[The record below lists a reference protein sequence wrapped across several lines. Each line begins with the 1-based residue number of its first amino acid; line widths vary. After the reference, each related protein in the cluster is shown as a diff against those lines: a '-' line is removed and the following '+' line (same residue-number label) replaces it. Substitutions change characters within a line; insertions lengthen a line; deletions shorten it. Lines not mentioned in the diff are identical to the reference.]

1 MDRAALQG
9 LSRDELIELVVRLGE
24 LVAAVGGLPERVV
37 ALEGRIAEL
46 EAEAA
51 RPGAPPKTS
60 ENSSVPPSVGVKANR
75 PERRGRKRRRG
86 HVGASRRRQQPDV
99 IVRCRPTNCQGCG
112 EPLALGGQRRVGRS
126 QVLELPPIR
135 PVVVEAWQYAARC
148 AGCGQRTKG
157 TYPAGLEP
165 TRTFG
170 PQIEALLGYFHER
183 HHVGYERLVEICRD
197 LFDLRISEGGI
208 DRALRRLAERARPT
222 YEAIGAEVRAGPV
235 IGSDE
240 TGARVAGKTAWQWVF
255 QTPEASY
262 HVIVPRRNAEVIA
275 AFLGDTRPEGWV
287 SDLWSPQLQVD
298 AETHQICLSHQIRNL
313 TYAVEADGYAGRVW
327 AIELRHLLGR
337 AIHLHQIR
345 DTITATSF
353 TRRRRRIENAVDR
366 LVFRTFLPEQPDTAN
381 ARRLQER
388 YREHRASLLV
398 FFDRPDVPPT
408 NNASEQ
414 DLRPSVIHRKV
425 TGGFRSQLGADV
437 SAIVTSL
444 LTTARKRG
452 ENLFHALRSVAGPS
466 PLHAA
471 GMPS

>member
-1 MDRAALQG
+1 MDRAG
-9 LSRDELIELVVRLGE
+9 LDELDREALIAIILRQQETIER
-24 LVAAVGGLPERVV
+24 LVADA
-37 ALEGRIAEL
+37 AEL
-46 EAEAA
+46 KAQI
-51 RPGAPPKTS
+51 GQPPKTPG
-60 ENSSVPPSVGVKANR
+60 NSSVPPSVGFKANR
-75 PERRGRKRRRG
+75 AERRSRKRRPG
-86 HVGASRRRQQPDV
+86 HDGISRRRQQPDV
-99 IVRCRPTNCQGCG
+99 IVRCRPTICQGCG
-112 EPLALGGQRRVGRS
+112 EPLPLSGQRRVGRS
-126 QVLELPPIR
+126 QVVELPPIR

-148 AGCGQRTKG
+148 GGCGHRTKG

-183 HHVGYERLVEICRD
+183 HHVSYERLVELCRD
-197 LFDLRISEGGI
+197 VFGLPISEGGI
-208 DRALRRLAERARPT
+208 DKALGRLAERARPT
-222 YEAIGAEVRAGPV
+222 YEALGAAVRASPV

-240 TGARVAGKTAWQWVF
+240 TGARVAGTTAWQWVF

-287 SDLWSPQLQVD
+287 SDLWAPQVQVE
-298 AETHQICLSHQIRNL
+298 ATTHQICLAHQIRNL
-313 TYAVEADGYAGRVW
+313 TYAVEADGYLGLVW
-327 AIELRHLLGR
+327 AVELRHLLGR

-345 DTITATSF
+345 ETLTPASF

-388 YREHRASLLV
+388 YREHRASLFV
-398 FFDRPDVPPT
+398 FFDRPDIPPT

-425 TGGFRSQLGADV
+425 TGGYRSQLGADI
-437 SAIVTSL
+437 SAIFISL

-452 ENLFHALRSVAGPS
+452 ENLFQALRSTAGPS

-471 GMPS
+471 GLA

>member
-1 MDRAALQG
+1 
-9 LSRDELIELVVRLGE
+9 
-24 LVAAVGGLPERVV
+24 
-37 ALEGRIAEL
+37 
-46 EAEAA
+46 
-51 RPGAPPKTS
+51 
-60 ENSSVPPSVGVKANR
+60 
-75 PERRGRKRRRG
+75 
-86 HVGASRRRQQPDV
+86 
-99 IVRCRPTNCQGCG
+99 
-112 EPLALGGQRRVGRS
+112 
-126 QVLELPPIR
+126 
-135 PVVVEAWQYAARC
+135 VVVEAWQYAARC
-148 AGCGQRTKG
+148 GGCGHRTKG

-183 HHVGYERLVEICRD
+183 HHVSYERLVELCRD
-197 LFDLRISEGGI
+197 VFGLPISEGGI
-208 DRALRRLAERARPT
+208 DKALGRLAERARPT
-222 YEAIGAEVRAGPV
+222 YEALGAAVRASPV

-287 SDLWSPQLQVD
+287 SDLWAPQVQVE
-298 AETHQICLSHQIRNL
+298 ATTHQICLAHQIRNL
-313 TYAVEADGYAGRVW
+313 TYAVEADGYLGLVW
-327 AIELRHLLGR
+327 AVELRHLLGR

-345 DTITATSF
+345 ETLTPASF

-388 YREHRASLLV
+388 YREHRASLFV
-398 FFDRPDVPPT
+398 FFDRPDIPPT

-425 TGGFRSQLGADV
+425 TGGYRSQLGADI
-437 SAIVTSL
+437 SAIFISL

-452 ENLFHALRSVAGPS
+452 ENLFQALRSTAGPS

-471 GMPS
+471 GLA

>member
-1 MDRAALQG
+1 MG
-9 LSRDELIELVVRLGE
+9 
-24 LVAAVGGLPERVV
+24 
-37 ALEGRIAEL
+37 
-46 EAEAA
+46 
-51 RPGAPPKTS
+51 
-60 ENSSVPPSVGVKANR
+60 SVGD
-75 PERRGRKRRRG
+75 GSG
-86 HVGASRRRQQPDV
+86 PDV
-99 IVRCRPTNCQGCG
+99 IVRCRPSTCTGCG
-112 EPLALGGQRRVGRS
+112 EPLPLDGQRRVGRS
-126 QVLELPPIR
+126 QVVELPPIR

-148 AGCGQRTKG
+148 RGCGTRTKG
-157 TYPAGLEP
+157 AYPAGLEP

-183 HHVGYERLVEICRD
+183 HHVGYERLVEVCRD
-197 LFDLRISEGGI
+197 LFGLQISEGGI
-208 DRALRRLAERARPT
+208 DLALRRLAERARPT

-275 AFLGDTRPEGWV
+275 AFLGETRPESWV
-287 SDLWSPQLQVD
+287 SDLWAPQLQVD
-298 AETHQICLSHQIRNL
+298 AETHQICLSPPDPEPDL
-313 TYAVEADGYAGRVW
+313 
-327 AIELRHLLGR
+327 
-337 AIHLHQIR
+337 
-345 DTITATSF
+345 
-353 TRRRRRIENAVDR
+353 RRRGRWLRRAGLGHRAAPPVRPRYPPAPDPR
-366 LVFRTFLPEQPDTAN
+366 HPHRSLVHATPTSGSRTPSTDWSFRTFLPDQPDTAN
-381 ARRLQER
+381 ARRLQAR
-388 YREHRASLLV
+388 YQEHRASLFV

-437 SAIVTSL
+437 SAILTSL

-452 ENLFHALRSVAGPS
+452 ENLFQALRSVAGPS

-471 GMPS
+471 GMPT

>member
-1 MDRAALQG
+1 MDRAG
-9 LSRDELIELVVRLGE
+9 LDELDREALIAIILRQQETIER
-24 LVAAVGGLPERVV
+24 LVADA
-37 ALEGRIAEL
+37 AEL
-46 EAEAA
+46 KAQI
-51 RPGAPPKTS
+51 GQPPKTPG
-60 ENSSVPPSVGVKANR
+60 NSSVPPSVGFKANR
-75 PERRGRKRRRG
+75 AERRSRKRRPG
-86 HVGASRRRQQPDV
+86 HDGISRRRQQPDV
-99 IVRCRPTNCQGCG
+99 IVRCRPTICQGCG
-112 EPLALGGQRRVGRS
+112 EPLPLSGQRRVGRS
-126 QVLELPPIR
+126 QVVELPPIR

-148 AGCGQRTKG
+148 GGCGHRTKG

-183 HHVGYERLVEICRD
+183 HHVSYERLVELCRD
-197 LFDLRISEGGI
+197 VFGLPISEGGI
-208 DRALRRLAERARPT
+208 DKALGRLAERARPT
-222 YEAIGAEVRAGPV
+222 YEALGAAVRASPV

-240 TGARVAGKTAWQWVF
+240 TGARVAGTTAWQWVF

-287 SDLWSPQLQVD
+287 SDLWAPQVQVE
-298 AETHQICLSHQIRNL
+298 ATTHQICLAHQIRNL
-313 TYAVEADGYAGRVW
+313 TYAVEADGYLGLVW
-327 AIELRHLLGR
+327 AVELRHLLGR

-345 DTITATSF
+345 ETLTPASF

-366 LVFRTFLPEQPDTAN
+366 LVFQTFLPEQPDTAN

-388 YREHRASLLV
+388 YREHRASLFV
-398 FFDRPDVPPT
+398 FFDRPDIPPT

-425 TGGFRSQLGADV
+425 TGGYRSQLGADI
-437 SAIVTSL
+437 SAILISL

-452 ENLFHALRSVAGPS
+452 ENLFQALRSTAGPS

-471 GMPS
+471 GLA

>member
-1 MDRAALQG
+1 MDRAG
-9 LSRDELIELVVRLGE
+9 LDELDREALIAIILRQQETIER
-24 LVAAVGGLPERVV
+24 LVADA
-37 ALEGRIAEL
+37 AEL
-46 EAEAA
+46 QAQI
-51 RPGAPPKTS
+51 GQPPKTPG
-60 ENSSVPPSVGVKANR
+60 NSSVPPSVGFKANR
-75 PERRGRKRRRG
+75 AERRSRKRRPG
-86 HVGASRRRQQPDV
+86 HDGISRRRQQPDV
-99 IVRCRPTNCQGCG
+99 IVRCRPTICQGCG
-112 EPLALGGQRRVGRS
+112 EPLPLSGQRRVGRS
-126 QVLELPPIR
+126 QVVELPPIR

-148 AGCGQRTKG
+148 GGCGHRTKG

-183 HHVGYERLVEICRD
+183 HHVSYERLVELCRD
-197 LFDLRISEGGI
+197 VFGLPISEGGI
-208 DRALRRLAERARPT
+208 DKAL
-222 YEAIGAEVRAGPV
+222 GAAVRASPV

-287 SDLWSPQLQVD
+287 SDLWAPQVQVE
-298 AETHQICLSHQIRNL
+298 ATTHQICLAHQIRNL
-313 TYAVEADGYAGRVW
+313 TYAVEADGYLGLVW
-327 AIELRHLLGR
+327 AVELRHLLGR

-345 DTITATSF
+345 ETLTPASF

-388 YREHRASLLV
+388 YREHRASLFV
-398 FFDRPDVPPT
+398 FFDRPDIPPT

-425 TGGFRSQLGADV
+425 TGGFRSQLGADG
-437 SAIVTSL
+437 SAIFTSL

-452 ENLFHALRSVAGPS
+452 QNLFEALRSVAGPS

-471 GMPS
+471 GLPT